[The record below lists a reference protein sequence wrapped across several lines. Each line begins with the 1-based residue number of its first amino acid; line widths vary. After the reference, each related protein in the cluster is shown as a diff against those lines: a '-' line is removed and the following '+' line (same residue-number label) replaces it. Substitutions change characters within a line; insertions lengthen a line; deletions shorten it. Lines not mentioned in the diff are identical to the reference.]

1 MGRYVFCMTEL
12 NGNMVVYT
20 LVEKEEE
27 EVVELQ
33 AGKLDNS
40 AHCLTCL
47 PAPPERSTGRLEKR
61 SLQPFENRDNA

>member
-1 MGRYVFCMTEL
+1 MTEL
-12 NGNMVVYT
+12 NVNMVVHT
-20 LVEKEEE
+20 LVGKEE

-47 PAPPERSTGRLEKR
+47 PAPPLPPPPQREVQE
-61 SLQPFENRDNA
+61 D